1 MAEKEIKI
9 RVSTEADTQQVQ
21 DLQEMIERLQ
31 NGEGIHIETD
41 VDVNSIEAMESELE
55 VAKQTVEDLENQL
68 TGIEMGEID
77 GDFEEVS
84 TQLEEAAA
92 RVDELQSSLDNLNT
106 NSTSDISGGFDEVGS
121 SADNATTEIDE
132 LQGSMDL
139 LNAGALM
146 GISSELG
153 ALGDKAEG
161 MAQDMNNAAI
171 TVGQLATQTGIAE
184 PQLVDMIS
192 HISNATFPQEEAM
205 MYVKSLDQIGVSS
218 NNLGKSAT
226 DLDKI
231 NDAFGLGAGTVNS
244 LGQELSVLGVDMN
257 NVSSSFNALSYANA
271 NTVGGMEN
279 YYAFLR
285 KYDAQFNELGFNV
298 DQASVIIAG
307 ATQKF
312 GGGRAALT
320 GLSDALKNANG
331 DTRALEEAL
340 GLQAGSIE
348 NASQLTSEYEGQL
361 QTMANEEMEH
371 KTWLDQ
377 LGAAWEDLSLKM
389 SGVMSPLASV
399 MGVIGQ
405 VGSLAVG
412 INGINTLVAS
422 FRKLET
428 VQKIGGRLS
437 GLKSTITGVGSAAR
451 ATGGRV
457 LTLAKNLGSTVLSAA
472 KNAGLAFLNLGKQVL
487 TAGLNALKTVG
498 MWIAQKAQ
506 LLASSV
512 ASGIA
517 TIKNWLLAASEW
529 AVASPILIVIG
540 IIVALIAVLGYLYF
554 NNEQVRNAVNG
565 LGQAFQYAGQII
577 YNTFITILNWVTNAL
592 QALWNYIFTVGGL
605 IPANVSI
612 TGNQI
617 IDTILRVMLF
627 VFTLPLQLA
636 MVFTN
641 IIAKVLGFGDNF
653 AQRMIQGAVN
663 MVNGFINKIRELPGM
678 IQGEFARI
686 EGIVSNFITS
696 LPQRVWDLGA
706 SIVQALKNAL
716 GIGSPGHM
724 FYMFEG
730 ELNRLKALPDS
741 MKSDITHNVAG
752 LGSGMV
758 DSFNSVN
765 GLDFN
770 TNDVNFSNNRSNS
783 NGDGSGQTFNL
794 YFYDTVMDNEERV
807 DNLVDRITKRLYW
820 NNKTAGRIV

>member
-84 TQLEEAAA
+84 LQLEEASA
-92 RVDELQSSLDNLNT
+92 RVDELQSSLDSLNT
-106 NSTSDISGGFDEVGS
+106 SSTSDISGGFDEVGS

-184 PQLVDMIS
+184 PQLIDMIS

-205 MYVKSLDQIGVSS
+205 QYVTVLDQLGVSS
-218 NNLGKSAT
+218 QNLGNAAT
-226 DLDKI
+226 DMDRI
-231 NDAFGLGAGTVNS
+231 NDAFGIGSDKVVSLTGNLYAMGVPADNLQSSYGALAYAQSNVAG
-244 LGQELSVLGVDMN
+244 GVD
-257 NVSSSFNALSYANA
+257 
-271 NTVGGMEN
+271 
-279 YYAFLR
+279 
-285 KYDAQFNELGFNV
+285 QFSTTLQRLAPMFGEYGLNV
-298 DQASVIIAG
+298 DQAAVITA
-307 ATQKF
+307 AASQKW
-312 GGGRAALT
+312 GTGRRAMRN
-320 GLSDALKNANG
+320 LSDALKTANG
-331 DTRALEEAL
+331 DTKALEQAL
-340 GLQAGSIE
+340 GLQSGALDS
-348 NASQLTSEYEGQL
+348 ASQITSQYSGQVQQL
-361 QTMANEEMEH
+361 ANEEMEH

-451 ATGGRV
+451 TAAT
-457 LTLAKNLGSTVLSAA
+457 N
-472 KNAGLAFLNLGKQVL
+472 FLNLAKSIGTTVL
-487 TAGLNALKTVG
+487 NAVRSAITGFANLAKEVLLAGWNALKSAG
-498 MWIAQKAQ
+498 MWLVQKGAQ
-506 LLASSV
+506 V
-512 ASGIA
+512 ASTSA
-517 TIKNWLLAASEW
+517 TWLATAAQTALNFVMSVNPIMLVVLA
-529 AVASPILIVIG
+529 IT
-540 IIVALIAVLGYLYF
+540 ALIAVLGYLYF

-577 YNTFITILNWVTNAL
+577 YNTFITIVNWVTSAL

-617 IDTILRVMLF
+617 VDTILRVMLF

-730 ELNRLKALPDS
+730 ELNRLKALPDTMRS
-741 MKSDITHNVAG
+741 SITHNVAG

-765 GLDFN
+765 GFDFN
-770 TNDVNFSNNRSNS
+770 TKDVNFTNNRSNS
-783 NGDGSGQTFNL
+783 TGEEGGQTFNL